1 MTSTRTIRQ
10 SVTLSATPKQ
20 VYEALIDSAKHARFT
35 GQKAKIDRKVGG
47 QFSCYGSYI
56 TGINLELDPGKTIVQ
71 AWRSS
76 GWPKGYYS
84 IVTFQLASAARG
96 RTKLS
101 FTQVG
106 VPTNDYK

>member
-1 MTSTRTIRQ
+1 MTSTKIIRQ
-10 SVTLSATPKQ
+10 SATLSATPKH

-35 GQKAKIDRKVGG
+35 GERAKINRKVGG
-47 QFSCYGSYI
+47 RFSCYGGYI

-84 IVTFQLASAARG
+84 IVTFRLAGVARG

-106 VPTNDYK
+106 VP